1 MNSTLV
7 LRYDNLPSTIDNAD
21 SMRTNGSASYK
32 IGKLAGRTKKFFQ
45 RTENKVTAITTYWAL
60 ETVIFALFIFGGATI
75 MTLAIA
81 IALYLYGT
89 YATFSAV
96 HALVGAN

>member
-7 LRYDNLPSTIDNAD
+7 LTHDNLPSFNITTINDRPRNKVAFK
-21 SMRTNGSASYK
+21 TGV
-32 IGKLAGRTKKFFQ
+32 LAGRTKRFFQ

-60 ETVIFALFIFGGATI
+60 ETVIFALFIFGGATNI
-75 MTLAIA
+75 TLAIA
-81 IALYLYGT
+81 LALYLYGT

-96 HALVGAN
+96 HALIEAN